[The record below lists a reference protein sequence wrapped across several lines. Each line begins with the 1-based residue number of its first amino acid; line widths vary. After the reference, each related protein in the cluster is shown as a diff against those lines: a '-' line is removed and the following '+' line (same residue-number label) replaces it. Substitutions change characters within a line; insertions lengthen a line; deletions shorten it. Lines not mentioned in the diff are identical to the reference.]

1 MKFLTTFRSALIILG
16 FIFLLHTKTQGADRY
31 AVASGNWTDNIW
43 SSISGGA
50 VGASTPTSSDNVIV
64 MQGMSVVVNVNSQC
78 ASLLLNKDGSGTNYA
93 IIISGSNTLT
103 VLGNTT
109 MAGSGSGTS
118 TLKVGVG
125 TLIIEGNLRLE
136 APPGYAEV
144 NVSTGGNVF
153 VKGNVDGGSG
163 DSARNAVQGTGNLY
177 VVGVINNA
185 TILVAPSIIA
195 QENYLGHTPFS
206 YYQSKN
212 SGSWETIANWET
224 SLTNAAPWTPAATAP
239 GSAASGILIQS
250 VHAMTIASS
259 TQIKNLTVN
268 GLLDCSTFQIKGPG
282 PFILSSGAT
291 IITAH
296 ANGLGT
302 DGAIKTDGT
311 ETYDSGAN
319 YEFSGAVT
327 GAFSTTASTVLIP
340 ATVKDLTISGSTVT
354 ISQALAVS
362 GRVTL
367 GTNSTLVSGGKLTL
381 LSTASSFAN
390 VAAINYPISSITGN
404 VNVQSYF
411 SGGYRTARLISP
423 PINDLTTT
431 SVYKQLQTYV
441 YVTGTGTG
449 MDAGTK
455 SLGIYDETR
464 LQTDPFVYV
473 TNIDNKATP
482 GVGFQLVYKGDR
494 NSAATT
500 PGAVTVTYTGPINQ
514 GNVVVPI
521 TYTNNATDPH
531 NGYNSVGNP
540 YQATID
546 FIALYNSQTTLI
558 ENQYRAL
565 IPSTAGTF
573 TYTNGVS
580 NNLAV
585 VSNTNGRYIAPGQGF
600 YVIKKSGATG
610 SLTFTE
616 AHKAVSTTPARL
628 LSIPNDQRLAVTQN
642 SLSSVSSV
650 SSPKKVLRLNLQNSL
665 HTDETTLVL
674 GDGYDSN
681 FKVEDDATYMTGS
694 SVSLSSYSADG
705 KSLAVNFMPN
715 VKMVSEV
722 KLKVN
727 ASTSGPVKLNFTDLS
742 ATGNYIVT
750 LKDNYTN
757 TSTDISINSVYEF
770 EIDKNVSASFG
781 AERFELLFKAPP
793 TLPISLNSFNAVP
806 IEATAEL
813 KWETDMERNA
823 NYFELERSTDGKN
836 FIKIVEVKAA
846 GNSDA
851 PLAYSFL
858 DKNPLTGKNYYQ
870 LKQVNGDGKVSY
882 SEIVSVIF
890 ESLKEKQKSVTLYP
904 NPAVNVNEVNLKYTG
919 NIFDNITV
927 KVKDLTGR
935 EIKSISYNGL
945 SSDGVIIQDI
955 SEWSSGLYIFEL
967 NDVKTNQSII
977 TLKLIKQ

>member
-1 MKFLTTFRSALIILG
+1 MKIFTPLRSALFLIG
-16 FIFLLHTKTQGADRY
+16 FICLFQSQVFAINSKSTGGYWLDPNTWVGGVVPGVNDAVTIVSNSSPVTIDTD
-31 AVASGNWTDNIW
+31 AVAASMNIIGN
-43 SSISGGA
+43 
-50 VGASTPTSSDNVIV
+50 
-64 MQGMSVVVNVNSQC
+64 
-78 ASLLLNKDGSGTNYA
+78 
-93 IIISGSNTLT
+93 LT
-103 VLGNTT
+103 VLATNSLTVSGVLTIDKSTFALNAGLLNLTGSMNIVGNGNSGVGELLITSGT
-109 MAGSGSGTS
+109 AIVGGSIYFWKDAVNGATNGNDASRLLDISGSGTLS
-118 TLKVGVG
+118 L
-125 TLIIEGNLRLE
+125 
-136 APPGYAEV
+136 
-144 NVSTGGNVF
+144 
-153 VKGNVDGGSG
+153 GGS
-163 DSARNAVQGTGNLY
+163 L
-177 VVGVINNA
+177 VGSN
-185 TILVAPSIIA
+185 
-195 QENYLGHTPFS
+195 G
-206 YYQSKN
+206 
-212 SGSWETIANWET
+212 
-224 SLTNAAPWTPAATAP
+224 TNAATLSKTTTGVLIFKGGNTGNFWDQSNNWTN
-239 GSAASGILIQS
+239 GS
-250 VHAMTIASS
+250 VPTS
-259 TQIKNLTVN
+259 TSQVIIPEDKVVNLQNNQTVSQVK
-268 GLLDCSTFQIKGPG
+268 LY
-282 PFILSSGAT
+282 SGAT
-291 IITAH
+291 INFSTDSLTLTG
-296 ANGLGT
+296 NFLNYGGSFGT
-302 DGAIKTDGT
+302 TGT
-311 ETYDSGAN
+311 LK
-319 YEFSGAVT
+319 FSGTSVDQTYFGTVSATIPNLTIDKLGKTLLLTGLINVT
-327 GAFSTTASTVLIP
+327 GVVKVTAGTLSS
-340 ATVKDLTISGSTVT
+340 SG
-354 ISQALAVS
+354 
-362 GRVTL
+362 
-367 GTNSTLVSGGKLTL
+367 NLTL
-381 LSTASSFAN
+381 ISTASSFAN
-390 VAAINYPISSITGN
+390 VATIPTTTPTSSITGN

-482 GVGFQLVYKGDR
+482 GVGFQLVYKGNR

-742 ATGNYIVT
+742 AAGNYIVT

-870 LKQVNGDGKVSY
+870 LKQVIGDGKVSY
-882 SEIVSVIF
+882 SEIVSVSF
-890 ESLKEKQKSVTLYP
+890 ESLREKKKTVTLYP
-904 NPAVNVNEVNLKYTG
+904 NPAVNVNEVNIKFTA
-919 NIFDNITV
+919 NIFDNITL

-935 EIKSISYNGL
+935 EIKSISYNNL
-945 SSDGVIIQDI
+945 TSDGVIIQDI
-955 SEWSSGLYIFEL
+955 SSLNSGLYIIEL
-967 NDVKTNQSII
+967 SDVKTNESIG